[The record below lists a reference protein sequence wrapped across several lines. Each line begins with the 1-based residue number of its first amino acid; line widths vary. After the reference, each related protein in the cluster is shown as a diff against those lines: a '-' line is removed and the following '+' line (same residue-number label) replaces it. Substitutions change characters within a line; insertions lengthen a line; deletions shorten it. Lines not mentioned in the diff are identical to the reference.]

1 MVIPLSLTKGKNS
14 THLFSQIQQK
24 FWINFQRISNL
35 KIWKN
40 LKIHKIN
47 FQTTKLGNTLLT
59 RIRVGR
65 SDLKQHKF
73 TIGLIDSPECICHF
87 KSESAE
93 HYFLDCF
100 IYSPERQI
108 LFRLIEHYVPFF
120 KNLSKKKKLE
130 LILNGVNK
138 NDDIFLPTNTTIM
151 KATQHFIIST
161 KRFTNKE

>member
-1 MVIPLSLTKGKNS
+1 M
-14 THLFSQIQQK
+14 
-24 FWINFQRISNL
+24 
-35 KIWKN
+35 
-40 LKIHKIN
+40 
-47 FQTTKLGNTLLT
+47 T

-65 SDLKQHKF
+65 SDLNEHKF
-73 TIGLIDSPECICHF
+73 TIGLIDSPECMCHF

-100 IYSPERQI
+100 LYSPERQI

-151 KATQHFIIST
+151 KATQHFIINS
-161 KRFTNKE
+161 KRFVNKE